1 MCTNTAPSD
10 NINHRARPSSASI
23 TSVQNDG
30 RGTSTTGLDSKER
43 GDALQ
48 APAVKLHAPAVK
60 LHALFNYNKLT
71 GAEFGRLLSSTS

>member
-1 MCTNTAPSD
+1 MCPNTAPSD
-10 NINHRARPSSASI
+10 NINHRARPSSASV

-48 APAVKLHAPAVK
+48 APAVKLHA
-60 LHALFNYNKLT
+60 LFNYNKLT